1 MHYRQK
7 GWSVTF
13 SKLFSLFFIIASS
26 SCLLLYIVGVSF
38 SISERESFISIVTAT
53 FYYLLMIAGMAVFA
67 VCALWMFPDIS
78 TLDNGIEIKVFFFTI
93 HIEWKNIIR
102 MEKRKNRLLIFLRAK
117 GLLLNRLYGLFNAK
131 VWDQPVVLFV
141 SNVEMVDTLEEDIK
155 THLARL
161 G

>member
-1 MHYRQK
+1 MVGDILEVIQFVLHNCQFLMSTALHSGCVVLNFRER
-7 GWSVTF
+7 
-13 SKLFSLFFIIASS
+13 KLHFNCYSYILLFVDDSRNGSI
-26 SCLLLYIVGVSF
+26 CSF
-38 SISERESFISIVTAT
+38 
-53 FYYLLMIAGMAVFA
+53 
-67 VCALWMFPDIS
+67 ALWMFPDIS

-102 MEKRKNRLLIFLRAK
+102 MEKRKNRLLIFLRTK
-117 GLLLNRLYGLFNAK
+117 GLLLNRLYGLFDAK